1 MTTIF
6 DLYDLRGELLD
17 TKYEAAINERPFYLQ
32 SSLDDI
38 NDQIRLLENITP
50 EAQVEY
56 FDPRTPEQ
64 RDLDEWQAESALT
77 RENDRPYYV
86 ITAPGRLHI
95 RDSHLTGKE
104 SSDDFFWRLAASSYR
119 QNILAPDNG
128 KKENRYGTQNDSRSN
143 KRSNG

>member
-17 TKYEAAINERPFYLQ
+17 TAAEAALKERPFYLQ

-64 RDLDEWQAESALT
+64 IALDEWQAEASDVGYGK
-77 RENDRPYYV
+77 NGRP
-86 ITAPGRLHI
+86 R
-95 RDSHLTGKE
+95 
-104 SSDDFFWRLAASSYR
+104 
-119 QNILAPDNG
+119 
-128 KKENRYGTQNDSRSN
+128 
-143 KRSNG
+143 

>member
-50 EAQVEY
+50 EAQAEY
-56 FDPRTPEQ
+56 FDPRTAEQ
-64 RDLDEWQAESALT
+64 RDLDEWQAEASDVGFGK
-77 RENDRPYYV
+77 NGRP
-86 ITAPGRLHI
+86 R
-95 RDSHLTGKE
+95 
-104 SSDDFFWRLAASSYR
+104 
-119 QNILAPDNG
+119 
-128 KKENRYGTQNDSRSN
+128 
-143 KRSNG
+143 

>member
-17 TKYEAAINERPFYLQ
+17 TAADAALNERPFYLQ

-50 EAQVEY
+50 EAQAEY

-64 RDLDEWQAESALT
+64 RDLDEWQAEASDVGYGK
-77 RENDRPYYV
+77 NGRP
-86 ITAPGRLHI
+86 R
-95 RDSHLTGKE
+95 
-104 SSDDFFWRLAASSYR
+104 
-119 QNILAPDNG
+119 
-128 KKENRYGTQNDSRSN
+128 
-143 KRSNG
+143 

>member
-17 TKYEAAINERPFYLQ
+17 TAAEAALKERPFYMQ

-50 EAQVEY
+50 EAQAEY

-64 RDLDEWQAESALT
+64 RDLDEWQAEASDVGYGK
-77 RENDRPYYV
+77 NGRP
-86 ITAPGRLHI
+86 R
-95 RDSHLTGKE
+95 
-104 SSDDFFWRLAASSYR
+104 
-119 QNILAPDNG
+119 
-128 KKENRYGTQNDSRSN
+128 
-143 KRSNG
+143 

>member
-17 TKYEAAINERPFYLQ
+17 TAADAALNERPFYLQ

-50 EAQVEY
+50 EAQAEY

-64 RDLDEWQAESALT
+64 IDLDEWQAEASDVGYGK
-77 RENDRPYYV
+77 NGRP
-86 ITAPGRLHI
+86 
-95 RDSHLTGKE
+95 
-104 SSDDFFWRLAASSYR
+104 
-119 QNILAPDNG
+119 Q
-128 KKENRYGTQNDSRSN
+128 
-143 KRSNG
+143 

>member
-17 TKYEAAINERPFYLQ
+17 TAAEAALKERPFYLQ

-50 EAQVEY
+50 EAQAEY

-77 RENDRPYYV
+77 REGDRP
-86 ITAPGRLHI
+86 R
-95 RDSHLTGKE
+95 
-104 SSDDFFWRLAASSYR
+104 
-119 QNILAPDNG
+119 
-128 KKENRYGTQNDSRSN
+128 
-143 KRSNG
+143 

>member
-17 TKYEAAINERPFYLQ
+17 TAAEAALKERPFYLQ

-50 EAQVEY
+50 EAQAEY

-77 RENDRPYYV
+77 RESDRP
-86 ITAPGRLHI
+86 
-95 RDSHLTGKE
+95 
-104 SSDDFFWRLAASSYR
+104 
-119 QNILAPDNG
+119 
-128 KKENRYGTQNDSRSN
+128 ENW
-143 KRSNG
+143 